1 MLRDQLGEKL
11 IEQSGADFDAPII
24 NLAPEVARSATKAVE
39 QGRKQ
44 ARKSGNKQKRGTIFL
59 LATGA
64 LGLEA
69 ISRGSEYCVF
79 IEEASSAR
87 GAIRENVEALQL
99 SGITKIFRR
108 DATRLGNIGTLKPF
122 DLVFA
127 DPPYRKGF
135 GEKAARALR
144 EGGWLNQDAL
154 FILEEATDHFPES
167 LKGYDWSIR
176 ETAVSAIGGQE
187 NAFTSWDYTAYYQKV
202 APSALPDMMKYEA
215 DRMRN
220 LVVTEDVFLPE
231 RDVVLEERSGRVDRS
246 PSAILSEF
254 SRAALHTN
262 HPYSIPIIG
271 WEHEI
276 ATLKMEDALAFYERW
291 YQPWNAIIVVA
302 ERKWTS
308 SPANVVAQNLV
319 YKDERVTQPSWQR
332 MFRVP
337 SYQIAEEGEAEA
349 LDLLSTIMGGSATS
363 RIQKEIVLEQELATA
378 AGAFYQGSSR
388 DMSSFGFYAV
398 PRGGH
403 QFG

>member
-176 ETAVSAIGGQE
+176 ESMGRSGIAHFFEHLMFKGTSTYKNNEFSAAVSAIGGQE

-302 ERKWTS
+302 GDVDPSRNIKTGTIDLR
-308 SPANVVAQNLV
+308 QNCCN
-319 YKDERVTQPSWQR
+319 K
-332 MFRVP
+332 
-337 SYQIAEEGEAEA
+337 
-349 LDLLSTIMGGSATS
+349 
-363 RIQKEIVLEQELATA
+363 TA
-378 AGAFYQGSSR
+378 
-388 DMSSFGFYAV
+388 D
-398 PRGGH
+398 
-403 QFG
+403 

>member
-1 MLRDQLGEKL
+1 MRRLILSVLLIMFASTLAFANESTPKPNITEFTLENGLRLVVIPDRRAPVVTHMAWYKVG
-11 IEQSGADFDAPII
+11 SADDP
-24 NLAPEVARSATKAVE
+24 
-39 QGRKQ
+39 QGR
-44 ARKSGNKQKRGTIFL
+44 
-59 LATGA
+59 
-64 LGLEA
+64 
-69 ISRGSEYCVF
+69 
-79 IEEASSAR
+79 
-87 GAIRENVEALQL
+87 
-99 SGITKIFRR
+99 SGIAHFFEHLMFK
-108 DATRLGNIGTLKPF
+108 GTSTYKNNEF
-122 DLVFA
+122 SA
-127 DPPYRKGF
+127 
-135 GEKAARALR
+135 
-144 EGGWLNQDAL
+144 
-154 FILEEATDHFPES
+154 
-167 LKGYDWSIR
+167 
-176 ETAVSAIGGQE
+176 AVSAIGGQE
-187 NAFTSWDYTAYYQKV
+187 NVFTSWDYTAYYQKV

-276 ATLKMEDALAFYERW
+276 ARLKMEDSLAFYERW

-302 ERKWTS
+302 GDVDPQETLILAQSTYGKIVATKQPTERKWTS

-398 PRGGH
+398 PRGDTNLDEVSKAVEAQVDKLLKEGVT
-403 QFG
+403 QEELDRARQTYLKTIIYS